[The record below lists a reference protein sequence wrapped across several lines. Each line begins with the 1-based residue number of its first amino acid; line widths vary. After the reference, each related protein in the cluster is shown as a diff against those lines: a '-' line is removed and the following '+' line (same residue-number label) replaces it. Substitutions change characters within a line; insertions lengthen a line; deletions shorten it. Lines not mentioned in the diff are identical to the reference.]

1 MINISIIGPGLL
13 GGSVALASKELN
25 LVDKISLWVRRS
37 DAISELVEADIAD
50 HVSDD
55 FQEIIPEAD
64 LIVFATPVGAVGDIL
79 RQIIPIAKTNAVITD
94 LCSVKGCVVELI
106 DELLLNSDRKDLNFV
121 GAHPMA
127 GAEVGGFSNARA
139 NLFEDAVCAITPGAT
154 SSDESEALIFN
165 FWEKLGCQC
174 FKLEASKHD
183 EIVAKVSHLPHLV
196 SSALAI
202 TSLNNTNKE
211 INLAGPGIKGMTR
224 IALGSPEMWA
234 EILLQNKDCVGKI
247 LEEHIN
253 SITEVLQNLKD
264 DDYPEI
270 LKFLVNA
277 RENRMNCFPSD

>member
-1 MINISIIGPGLL
+1 M
-13 GGSVALASKELN
+13 
-25 LVDKISLWVRRS
+25 
-37 DAISELVEADIAD
+37 
-50 HVSDD
+50 
-55 FQEIIPEAD
+55 
-64 LIVFATPVGAVGDIL
+64 
-79 RQIIPIAKTNAVITD
+79 
-94 LCSVKGCVVELI
+94 
-106 DELLLNSDRKDLNFV
+106 
-121 GAHPMA
+121 
-127 GAEVGGFSNARA
+127 
-139 NLFEDAVCAITPGAT
+139 
-154 SSDESEALIFN
+154 
-165 FWEKLGCQC
+165 
-174 FKLEASKHD
+174 
-183 EIVAKVSHLPHLV
+183 SHLPHLV

-253 SITEVLQNLKD
+253 SITKVLQNLKD